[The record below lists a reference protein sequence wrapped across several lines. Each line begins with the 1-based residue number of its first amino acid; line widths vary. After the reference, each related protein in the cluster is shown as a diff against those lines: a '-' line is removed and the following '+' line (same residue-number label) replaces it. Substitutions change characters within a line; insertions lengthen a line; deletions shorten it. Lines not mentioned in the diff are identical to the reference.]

1 MNVAYIFL
9 ATIFYIATPDL
20 KENLYSWQITFNSF
34 EKCEQF
40 FDAYGASLMNGV
52 IDHGTNKYGQQ
63 VGLEYLSC
71 AKVTIDPQ
79 SLIDGDT
86 HPKILEQRVM
96 YKGS

>member
-1 MNVAYIFL
+1 
-9 ATIFYIATPDL
+9 
-20 KENLYSWQITFNSF
+20 
-34 EKCEQF
+34 
-40 FDAYGASLMNGV
+40 MNGV